1 MGLKRNW
8 IEHNMLKYSKIL
20 KFNEEVCQQARYSL
34 GEKLGEDKP
43 LVITQNATKR
53 NKVVENMR

>member
-1 MGLKRNW
+1 
-8 IEHNMLKYSKIL
+8 MLKYSKIL
-20 KFNEEVCQQARYSL
+20 KLNEEVCQQARYSL
-34 GEKLGEDKP
+34 GDKLGEDKP